1 MAGVTFYKAQ
11 MTFWGP
17 GVNTSVHDRY
27 FKSKDHAIQSF
38 KNIVR
43 SRAQDAVFSDR
54 TKSPYEY
61 VTAAEGEKKIAEVSV
76 LEIPLYDAARTSLEF

>member
-1 MAGVTFYKAQ
+1 MTFYKAQ

-17 GVNTSVHDRY
+17 GVQTSVHDRY

-43 SRAQDAVFSDR
+43 SRAKDAVFSDR
-54 TKSPYEY
+54 SKPPYEY
-61 VTAAEGEKKIAEVSV
+61 VTATAEESKIAEVSI
-76 LEIPLYDAARTSLEF
+76 LEIPLYDAARMSLEF